1 MHNFALC
8 SYNVSTMTKVNACL
22 NIVLFVCG
30 ILFISCQKTIPDE
43 NSNSYANSPKALEYC
58 KEHKRELLSDIFQRM
73 AKDEARTDPIVNNPD
88 ITREVLIRIGYDG
101 LNVQGFLAAGAYLDS
116 LVVDSL
122 IRKAV
127 ACNNK
132 TALLISGSSASGK
145 STALKTIPHLKTIR
159 KSVGFS
165 SDQTFESVATLTKMI
180 GLLKNNGFA
189 EKDITIVLV
198 YCDAPTSF
206 FSACGRLYRT
216 GRAISK
222 EYFTD
227 IMYPSFVG
235 RVVTLYRE
243 TGAEHPLIFLDNAK
257 FALSAT
263 TDENGQVVG
272 YSGADA
278 PIINTWVYYNALAA
292 DAFTSVSNGAKRI
305 MSESELPKAQKP
317 TTTSSA
323 HWYYEMGN
331 SLSEEILNIVSV
343 WTQGGDKPYKYT
355 QEHMP
360 WFAWSYDFYV
370 HQTPESQTSD
380 KPDGTNIDWNL
391 YPTDGVS
398 SPFYSV
404 RNPEK
409 AKKAMLENLSE

>member
-1 MHNFALC
+1 MHNFALY
-8 SYNVSTMTKVNACL
+8 SYNVSTMVKVNYCL

-30 ILFISCQKTIPDE
+30 ILFISCQKITPDE
-43 NSNSYANSPKALEYC
+43 NSDSYANSPKALEYC
-58 KEHKRELLSDIFQRM
+58 KEHKRELLFDIFQRM

-101 LNVQGFLAAGAYLDS
+101 LNVAGFLEAGAYLDS

-127 ACNNK
+127 ARNNK

-165 SDQTFESVATLTKMI
+165 SDQTFESLATLTNMV
-180 GLLKNNGFA
+180 GLLKKNGFD
-189 EKDITIVLV
+189 EKDITIVMV

-222 EYFTD
+222 EYFAD
-227 IMYPSFVG
+227 FMYPSFKG
-235 RVVTLYRE
+235 RVGALYRE
-243 TGAEHPLIFLDNAK
+243 TGAEYPLIFLDNAK
-257 FALSAT
+257 FALSAI
-263 TDENGQVVG
+263 TDENGKTVG

-278 PIINTWVYYNALAA
+278 PIINTWVYYNALVA
-292 DAFTSVSNGAKRI
+292 DAFTSVSSGAKRI
-305 MSESELPKAQKP
+305 MSESDLPKTQKP

-331 SLSEEILNIVSV
+331 ALSEEILNIVNV
-343 WTQGGDKPYKYT
+343 WTQGGDKPYKYS

-360 WFAWSYDFYV
+360 WFEWSYDFYV
-370 HQTPESQTSD
+370 PQILESQTSD

-391 YPTDGVS
+391 YPTDGAS

-409 AKKAMLENLSE
+409 AKKAMLKNLSE